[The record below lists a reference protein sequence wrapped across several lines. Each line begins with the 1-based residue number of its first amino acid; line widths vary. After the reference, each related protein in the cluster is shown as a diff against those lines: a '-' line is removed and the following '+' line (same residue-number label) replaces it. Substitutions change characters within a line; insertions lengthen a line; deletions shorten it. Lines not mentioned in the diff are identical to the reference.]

1 MPCRLP
7 RPSEVSFLDALKAC
21 ASGSALLWAS
31 SVHASLT
38 ISPASPYSLS
48 SSSVVHYAAH
58 DGSSSGLA
66 AGFVDT
72 AAGFK
77 FIDLTGTSSDND
89 LLLFD
94 VSSTKSFGN
103 LTSGQDVV
111 LMATVVVNGSTQ
123 TPIPIAYAGNGY
135 CNAAG
140 NSRCQAL
147 SGSKYYAAIYST
159 QPSNETLRIGI
170 YLKDLCNAP
179 YTAGTISGC
188 TGGVVDA
195 PTASAIKSLS
205 IRFYLSLEDA
215 SGANVQLGKIG
226 DSEENKTVTVQLENN
241 TSATLTCPTDLS
253 SAYTPGDGE
262 IFFNGS
268 AFTTTYTSSISSPVG
283 SLIVLATEGTP
294 TTANFFNDT
303 SQIISRASDSSPTS
317 IGGFTNTSTGNDH
330 LYNLAVGVRDRAG
343 VVTTAFC
350 PTGGGNPTTYQVQTS
365 SIRGLLIQS
374 KCFIATAAFGGAR
387 NAPVDLL
394 RQFRDQVL
402 LESMPGRL
410 LVDAYYAVSPSM
422 ADWLI
427 DNGWARGP
435 VLAVL
440 FWFEAWAWL
449 FLHAGVLASLLLLA
463 GMLVFVR
470 RAPVILLVLAMAGLA
485 AVPAFA
491 EEEADFSFIEEIK
504 ARQKEEEKDPA
515 GGSLIEREKARLGAP
530 DDTSLIE
537 EVREEKPPVP
547 TAPIIDQQKALIPPK
562 SEGGAIQ
569 AVKSGASQVKARKDE
584 KSGTAFGFKVWTG
597 GTRDITADGAT
608 FYRSYASLYGSD
620 YTPDVRFFYE
630 NQLLQSEWFISLGW
644 FAEAGFGWK
653 RANGGFEFPPKK
665 PDGTDFG
672 ADSSVK
678 FTFVTVPVAAGG
690 VARFNLFRLLRPQ
703 VKVAPV
709 LVGYFEDRSDAKG
722 LKRGFSRGL
731 LTEAGV
737 AFQLDWID
745 SRGSWSM
752 YEMFRVKQHFLTL
765 DYQRLDT
772 TQGAVDFSFHGL
784 TLGLLFEI

>member
-1 MPCRLP
+1 MPSRLP
-7 RPSEVSFLDALKAC
+7 RPSEVSFLDAIKAC

-31 SVHASLT
+31 SAHASLT
-38 ISPASPYSLS
+38 ISPVSPYSLS

-58 DGSSSGLA
+58 DGSGSGLA
-66 AGFVDT
+66 AGFLDT

-77 FIDLTGTSSDND
+77 FIDLTSTSSDND

-111 LMATVVVNGSTQ
+111 VMATVVVNGSTQ
-123 TPIPIAYAGNGY
+123 SPIPIAYAGSGY

-140 NSRCQAL
+140 NTRCQAL
-147 SGSKYYAAIYST
+147 SGSRYYAATYST
-159 QPSNETLRIGI
+159 QPSNETMRVGI

-179 YTAGTISGC
+179 YTSGTISGC

-195 PTASAIKSLS
+195 PTAAAIKSMS
-205 IRFYLSLEDA
+205 IRFYVSLEDA
-215 SGANVQLGKIG
+215 SGANAQLGKIG
-226 DSEENKTVTVQLENN
+226 DSEENKTITVQLENN
-241 TSATLTCPTDLS
+241 TSAALTCPTNLAS
-253 SAYTPGDGE
+253 VYTPGDGE
-262 IFFNGS
+262 ISLNGS
-268 AFTTTYTSSISSPVG
+268 AFTTSYTSSISSPVG
-283 SLIVLATEGTP
+283 SLIFLATEGTP
-294 TTANFFNDT
+294 TTASFFNDT
-303 SQIISRASDSSPTS
+303 SQIIARVSTS
-317 IGGFTNTSTGNDH
+317 GVTNIGGFTNTSTGNDH
-330 LYNLAVGVRDRAG
+330 LYNTAIGVRDRAG
-343 VVTTAFC
+343 VVTSTFC
-350 PTGGGNPTTYQVQTS
+350 SNVGSSTYQVQTS

-387 NAPVDLL
+387 NAPVTLL
-394 RQFRDQVL
+394 RKFREEVL
-402 LESMPGRL
+402 LRSGAGRL
-410 LVDAYYAVSPSM
+410 VVDAYYAVSPSM

-427 DNGWARGP
+427 DNSWARGP

-449 FLHAGVLASLLLLA
+449 LLHTAVLASLLALA
-463 GMLVFVR
+463 GMIVLAR
-470 RAPVILLVLAMAGLA
+470 RSPAIFLLVAIAGFYSL
-485 AVPAFA
+485 PANA

-504 ARQKEEEKDPA
+504 ARQKAEGKDA
-515 GGSLIEREKARLGAP
+515 SGGSLTEREKARLGAP
-530 DDTSLIE
+530 DDTSIIE
-537 EVREEKPPVP
+537 EVREERPPVP
-547 TAPIIDQQKALIPPK
+547 TAPIIDQQKAVIPPK
-562 SEGGAIQ
+562 AEGGAIQ
-569 AVKSGASQVKARKDE
+569 AVKSGTSQTTARKDE

-608 FYRSYASLYGSD
+608 FYRSYPSLYGSD

-709 LVGYFEDRSDAKG
+709 LVGYFEDRSDSKG